1 MGCTS
6 IEADVWLINGTLYV
20 GHESGALNAARTFDA
35 LYIQPLL
42 SILAAENPTTSFV
55 SGTKNGVFDTDS
67 SQTLLLFVDL
77 KTEGSTTWPAVIQ
90 ALGPLREGG
99 WMTRVENGSVTQGP
113 ITVVGTG
120 NTPLSQVQG
129 VDPRDYFY
137 DTPLA
142 QLNGTFAN
150 ITADVSPVASTDFA
164 AVFGNVRG
172 TELNESQLETLRGQ
186 IATAHGRGIGV
197 RYWDQPGWP
206 ISARNGIWRQLWS
219 EGVDLI
225 NADDVVAAAGFS
237 DRDGYW

>member
-1 MGCTS
+1 M
-6 IEADVWLINGTLYV
+6 
-20 GHESGALNAARTFDA
+20 
-35 LYIQPLL
+35 
-42 SILAAENPTTSFV
+42 
-55 SGTKNGVFDTDS
+55 
-67 SQTLLLFVDL
+67 DL
-77 KTEGSTTWPAVIQ
+77 KTDGSTTWPAVIQ
-90 ALGPLREGG
+90 ALEPLREGS
-99 WMTRVENGSVTQGP
+99 WLTRLENGSVAPGT
-113 ITVVGTG
+113 ITVIGTG

-129 VDPRDYFY
+129 VDSRDYFY
-137 DTPLA
+137 DAPLA

-164 AVFGNVRG
+164 AVLGSVRG
-172 TELNESQLETLRGQ
+172 TGLNESQLETLRGQ

-206 ISARNGIWRQLWS
+206 ISTRNGIWRQLWS